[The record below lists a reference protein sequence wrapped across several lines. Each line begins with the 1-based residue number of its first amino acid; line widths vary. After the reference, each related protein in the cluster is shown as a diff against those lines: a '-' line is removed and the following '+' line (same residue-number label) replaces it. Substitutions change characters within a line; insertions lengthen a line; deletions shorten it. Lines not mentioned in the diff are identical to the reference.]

1 MSIDAINTA
10 AAQIAGA
17 IRQAARST
25 GASFD
30 YLLTTAQLESSLN
43 PAAQA
48 ATSSAKG
55 LYQFID
61 QTWLATMKS
70 AGAALGFGRY
80 ADAIVQNPGGQYE
93 VTDPAQR
100 SAILR
105 LRSDPT
111 VSAMMA
117 GAFARTNAAQ
127 LAQSIGRTP
136 SDGEIYIAHFL
147 GSEGAGKLIGAAM
160 SQPQAN
166 AAAMFPQAAAANPGI
181 FYSSGR
187 PRTVAEVYAK
197 LTGRFDAA
205 RNIAL
210 SPSLGGGFGAQPAT
224 DTAGVTQAF
233 AAANK
238 DLPAT
243 PSTTP
248 AFPAIFTDRARPVA
262 QTVNRLWTQ
271 PGDDTGGAPPV
282 SLFTD
287 PPGGPRKSLRS

>member
-1 MSIDAINTA
+1 MAIDAINTA

-17 IRQAARST
+17 IRKAARST
-25 GASFD
+25 GMSFE
-30 YLLTTAQLESSLN
+30 YLLTTAQIESSLN

-70 AGAALGFGRY
+70 AGAALGLGRY
-80 ADAIVQNPGGQYE
+80 ADSIAQNSGGQYE
-93 VTDPAQR
+93 VSDPAQR
-100 SAILR
+100 STILR

-160 SQPQAN
+160 SQPRTS
-166 AAAMFPQAAAANPGI
+166 AATMFPQAAAANPSI

-187 PRTVAEVYAK
+187 SRSVAEVYAK
-197 LTGRFDAA
+197 LTSRFDAA

-210 SPSLGGGFGAQPAT
+210 SPGLRGPIGPNAPT

-238 DLPAT
+238 DVPAT
-243 PSTTP
+243 PNTTP
-248 AFPAIFTDRARPVA
+248 MFPAMFTDRARPVA
-262 QTVNRLWTQ
+262 QAVNQLWTQ
-271 PGDDTGGAPPV
+271 PGDDTGGAPPM

-287 PPGGPRKSLRS
+287 RPSGPRKPVRS